1 MSLDD
6 RSFSDASSDQFI
18 PPQSENGSEAQVPS
32 WGAKR
37 CPTCYTVVLHN
48 QTVCAECGTRLV
60 PRVTRVRCLR
70 CGKHTTTDHVICPSC
85 GRNLQAAPS
94 RLLTIGVPALLVGVL
109 AIVLI
114 ARGMPSFLQENENLS
129 LLPNFVI
136 TPASSDSEP
145 TVRLARESLA
155 PAVVQSGPGQP
166 DGSSG
171 SDTAP
176 AVVADATSTPTPQ
189 ESDPSADGSQAG
201 SMPAATVVPSAETPA
216 ATATPVEVEPTATV
230 AAVENTATQSPPFP
244 PLPAATE
251 TATPTATVTP
261 TPTPTPIPTPVWMTY
276 TIRAGDTIGA
286 IANRFGIPQEEL
298 LRANNLTPRDV
309 TRLQIGDVIVLPGL
323 LQATPTPTPTEVAT
337 EAPTATPA
345 G

>member
-1 MSLDD
+1 MSRDD
-6 RSFSDASSDQFI
+6 ISFSDANSDQFI
-18 PPQSENGSEAQVPS
+18 PPQSENRSEAQVPS

-70 CGKHTTTDHVICPSC
+70 CGKHATTDHVICPSC

-94 RLLTIGVPALLVGVL
+94 RLLTIGVPALLVGAL

-166 DGSSG
+166 GESSG
-171 SDTAP
+171 AVSEP
-176 AVVADATSTPTPQ
+176 AVVADATPTPAP
-189 ESDPSADGSQAG
+189 EEPGTAVDGSQAG
-201 SMPAATVVPSAETPA
+201 SVPEGTAVPPTEPPAETP
-216 ATATPVEVEPTATV
+216 TPVEEAPTATV
-230 AAVENTATQSPPFP
+230 AAVENTATPPPPFP
-244 PLPAATE
+244 PLPTVTE
-251 TATPTATVTP
+251 TAAATATP
-261 TPTPTPIPTPVWMTY
+261 TPTPAWMTY
-276 TIRAGDTIGA
+276 TIGAGDTIA
-286 IANRFGIPQEEL
+286 KIANQFNIPQDEL

-309 TRLQIGDVIVLPGL
+309 TRLQIGEVIVLPGL
-323 LQATPTPTPTEVAT
+323 PQATPTPTEAAT
-337 EAPTATPA
+337 EASPATPA

>member
-1 MSLDD
+1 MSRDD
-6 RSFSDASSDQFI
+6 KSFSDANSDQFI
-18 PPQSENGSEAQVPS
+18 PPQSENRSEAQVPS

-70 CGKHTTTDHVICPSC
+70 CGKHATTDHVICPSC

-94 RLLTIGVPALLVGVL
+94 RLLTIGVPALLVGAL
-109 AIVLI
+109 AIVLV
-114 ARGMPSFLQENENLS
+114 ARGMPSLLQENENLS

-166 DGSSG
+166 DESSG

-176 AVVADATSTPTPQ
+176 AVVADSTPTPE
-189 ESDPSADGSQAG
+189 ESGTAVDGSQAG
-201 SMPAATVVPSAETPA
+201 SMPEGTAVPSTESPAETP
-216 ATATPVEVEPTATV
+216 TPVEEVPTATV
-230 AAVENTATQSPPFP
+230 AAVENTATPPPPFP
-244 PLPAATE
+244 PLPTVTE
-251 TATPTATVTP
+251 TATVTP
-261 TPTPTPIPTPVWMTY
+261 TPTPTPTPAWMTY
-276 TIRAGDTIGA
+276 TIRPGDTIAA
-286 IANRFGIPQEEL
+286 IANRFDILQDEL
-298 LRANNLTPRDV
+298 LRANDLTAQDI
-309 TRLQIGDVIVLPGL
+309 LQIGDVIVLPGL
-323 LQATPTPTPTEVAT
+323 LQVTPTPTPTEVAT
-337 EAPTATPA
+337 EVPTATPA